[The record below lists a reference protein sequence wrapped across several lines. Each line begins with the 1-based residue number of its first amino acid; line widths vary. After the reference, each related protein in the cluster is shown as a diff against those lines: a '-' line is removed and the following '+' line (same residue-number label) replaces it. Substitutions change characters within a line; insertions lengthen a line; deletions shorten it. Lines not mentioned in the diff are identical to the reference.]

1 MKEAI
6 YFRQKLFPGECFLM
20 CVAGK
25 GSRLEFFVGTITHM
39 AEQKFFESRK
49 TNCLLKL
56 AINLVKMGLVAK
68 NILKEVS

>member
-1 MKEAI
+1 MKNNSRVSGNCLTSRMSDIQINVSMKEAI

-39 AEQKFFESRK
+39 A
-49 TNCLLKL
+49 
-56 AINLVKMGLVAK
+56 AK
-68 NILKEVS
+68 IL

>member
-39 AEQKFFESRK
+39 AAE
-49 TNCLLKL
+49 
-56 AINLVKMGLVAK
+56 
-68 NILKEVS
+68 IL